1 MSRALAPSSASRGG
15 SFHDVYLVAR
25 REFTERLRDR
35 SFLIMNVFFVVIL
48 VGAPLLS
55 AVLTGDDGP
64 IRMGAVGAEA
74 GAVAQAAASS
84 AEVFD
89 LELEVAQVGDRA
101 AAEAAL
107 TGGDLDAVLLDART
121 VLVETELPGDL
132 EPLLAS
138 AASGVALSRV
148 LTEAGVGAQEQ
159 ADLAAAPLA
168 VDTLIEPDQ
177 FDFGPNFLIGL
188 IGILLLYGLLFL
200 YGQWVAQGI
209 VEEKSSR
216 VIEVLLSAVS
226 PTRLLAGKVLGLG
239 LLGFL
244 QVLAIAGIGVGT
256 VVLTG
261 IVELPE
267 GAPGTIA
274 LIVAWFVL
282 GYATYATVFA
292 IAGALAARAEDLQST
307 VMPVYV
313 LLIGALFIA
322 QFTAQDP
329 ASIWSRVAGLAPF
342 TAPLLQPLR
351 TSVGASQPWEV
362 VAAVALTL
370 LTIAVLI
377 PLAARFYG
385 GGVLQVSRKIGLRDA
400 WRGGR

>member
-1 MSRALAPSSASRGG
+1 MSGG
-15 SFHDVYLVAR
+15 SLHDVYLVAR

-35 SFLIMNVFFVVIL
+35 GFLIMNVFFVVIL
-48 VGAPLLS
+48 VGAPLLVALLS
-55 AVLTGDDGP
+55 GEDEPTRL
-64 IRMGAVGAEA
+64 GAVGAEA
-74 GAVAQAAASS
+74 AAVAEAAAASS
-84 AEVFD
+84 AVFD
-89 LELEVAQVGDRA
+89 VELEVSEVGDRA

-107 TGGDLDAVLLDART
+107 TGGDLDAALLDTRN
-121 VLVETELPGDL
+121 VLVDSELPEGL

-138 AASGVALSRV
+138 AASGVALSQV
-148 LTEAGVGAQEQ
+148 LTEAGVDPQELT
-159 ADLAAAPLA
+159 DLAATPLA
-168 VDTLIEPDQ
+168 VDTLTAPDE
-177 FDFGPNFLIGL
+177 FDFGPTFFVGL
-188 IGILLLYGLLFL
+188 LGVGLLYGLLFL

-216 VIEVLLSAVS
+216 VVEVLLSAVS
-226 PTRLLAGKVLGLG
+226 PTRLLAGEVLGLG

-244 QVLAIAGIGVGT
+244 QVLAIAGIGLGA

-274 LIVAWFVL
+274 LIIGWFVL

-292 IAGALAARAEDLQST
+292 IAGALAARVEDLQST

-329 ASIWSRVAGLAPF
+329 GSIWSRVAGLAPF

-362 VAAVALTL
+362 VTAIGLTL

-400 WRGGR
+400 WRAGR